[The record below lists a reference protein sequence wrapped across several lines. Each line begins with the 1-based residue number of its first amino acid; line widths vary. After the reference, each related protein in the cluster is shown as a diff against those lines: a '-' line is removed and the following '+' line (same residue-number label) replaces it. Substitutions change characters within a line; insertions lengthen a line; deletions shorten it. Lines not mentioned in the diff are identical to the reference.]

1 MRRFD
6 DHEGRSWEVVAG
18 RESWGALVAIFIP
31 VEGLHDPRDAKG
43 EVTEGIAMRQAP
55 LTASSYEAATSEFDR
70 MDDGE
75 LRDLLLRSEPKT
87 F

>member
-6 DHEGRSWEVVAG
+6 DHEGQSWEVVAG

-31 VEGLHDPRDAKG
+31 VERPADARGTSGKG
-43 EVTEGIAMRQAP
+43 ADGIAMRQAP
-55 LTASSYEAATSEFDR
+55 LSASSYEAATAEFDR
-70 MDDGE
+70 LDDTG